1 MIHGPMATELPGLD
15 LLEAAAALRGGETS
29 PTELLRATLARIER
43 FEPQLH
49 AYVRVLADGAARQ
62 AERAEAEIARG
73 EARGPLHG
81 VPIAIKDLCATKG
94 VPTAAGTTV
103 LADRRPDHDATVV
116 EKLADAGAVIIGKT
130 MLTEGA
136 SGEHH
141 PDLVE
146 PVNPWSPG
154 HWPGVS
160 SSGSGVAVAAG
171 LCFGALGSDTGGSI
185 RFPSAACGV
194 TGLKPT
200 YGRVSRYGVFPL
212 AASLDHIGPM
222 TRSAADAAALLQGI
236 AGHDPNDPTSL
247 RQALP
252 DLAAE
257 LTRGIRGLR
266 IGIDETYCT
275 EHTAPEVSEAVLAAS
290 RVLADLGADLAAVH
304 VPPWQALAAGWSAVC
319 GVEAAMA
326 HAETFPARADEYGPG
341 LRRLLE
347 HGLQTSGAD
356 YAAVQAES
364 AAFRGRLAET
374 FESVDVLL
382 CPSMPMPAPP
392 VEAMRQLRGGRPS
405 PSEGGE
411 DGAALAPLMK
421 FTAPYD
427 FSGSPTISL
436 PCGFTGSGLPLS
448 VQLVGRPLEEAT
460 LCRAGHAYQGAT
472 DWHRR
477 RPALVS

>member
-1 MIHGPMATELPGLD
+1 MATELPWLGLI
-15 LLEAAAALRGGETS
+15 EAAAALRSGETS
-29 PTELLRATLARIER
+29 PTELLRATLARIEQL
-43 FEPQLH
+43 EPQLH
-49 AYVRVLADGAARQ
+49 AYVRVLGDSAARQ

-94 VPTAAGTTV
+94 VATAAGTTV

-116 EKLADAGAVIIGKT
+116 EKLADAGAVIVGKT
-130 MLTEGA
+130 SLTEGA
-136 SGEHH
+136 TGEHH

-146 PVNPWSPG
+146 PVNPWSAE
-154 HWPGVS
+154 HWTGVS

-200 YGRVSRYGVFPL
+200 YGRVSRFGVFPL
-212 AASLDHIGPM
+212 AASLDHVGPL
-222 TRSAADAAALLQGI
+222 TRSAADAAALLQAI
-236 AGHDPNDPTSL
+236 AGHDPKDPTSL
-247 RQALP
+247 RHEPP
-252 DLAAE
+252 DLSAE
-257 LTRGIRGLR
+257 LVRGVRGLR

-275 EHTAPEVSEAVLAAS
+275 EHTAPEVTEGVLAAS
-290 RVLADLGADLAAVH
+290 RDLADLGAELVPVT
-304 VPPWQALAAGWSAVC
+304 VPPWQALAAGWNTVC

-326 HAETFPARADEYGPG
+326 HAETFPSRADEYGPG
-341 LRRLLE
+341 LRRMLE
-347 HGLQTSGAD
+347 NGLRATGAA

-364 AAFRGRLAET
+364 AAFRGRLSEM
-374 FESVDVLL
+374 FESVEVLL

-392 VEAMRQLRGGRPS
+392 LAVMRQMRGERPTTS
-405 PSEGGE
+405 GDEGS
-411 DGAALAPLMK
+411 ALAPILK

-427 FSGSPTISL
+427 FSGSPTLSL
-436 PCGFTGSGLPLS
+436 PCGFAETGLPLS
-448 VQLVGRPLEEAT
+448 VQLVGRHLEEAT

-472 DWHRR
+472 DWHRQ
-477 RPALVS
+477 RPRLVS